1 MWLELSTCDGIC
13 NEVHLRRATELK
25 RVFLFVVVALAT
37 CAGAEAQVTYQ
48 TDVPDPNG
56 GLLVNYGIDLDF
68 NESRVIRWSPGE
80 TQRSALSQNFKVSS
94 NITMDK
100 YAVQLRADST
110 VASDVVQLPSGD
122 AQISVSLWELPN
134 LSNSVYGYPAAS
146 ASVGG
151 VPKAAWTLTVGAD
164 VNSNPPP
171 PGAAPGDWLIFDTP
185 NIALTAGVQYG
196 IQLAWPTVTQE
207 VGQKIWIWVSNPDVF
222 PDGFP
227 VEQMANAIE
236 GDPTINAS
244 YIKTYRSENFAI
256 IAASALTPGDY
267 NGNGKVDAADYA
279 LWRKSPSDYGGNPA
293 GYNTWRSNFG
303 NPPGSGSGSSLT
315 NVPEPETILLV
326 AVAIGL
332 VSCCRERHS
341 GSRVG

>member
-1 MWLELSTCDGIC
+1 LDLSTCGSIC
-13 NEVHLRRATELK
+13 NEVLLRRAIELK
-25 RVFLFVVVALAT
+25 SIFLFVLVASSA
-37 CAGAEAQVTYQ
+37 CAGAKAQVTYQ

-80 TQRSALSQNFKVSS
+80 TSRSALSQNFKVSS

-100 YAVQLRADST
+100 YAVQLRADAT
-110 VASDVVQLPSGD
+110 VQDDVVQLPSGD
-122 AQISVSLWELPN
+122 APISVSIWELPDLN
-134 LSNSVYGYPAAS
+134 DSVYGYPAAS
-146 ASVGG
+146 ASLGG
-151 VPKAAWTLTVGAD
+151 VPKATWTLTIGAD

-196 IQLAWPTVTQE
+196 IQLAWPSVTQE

-227 VEQMANAIE
+227 VDQMANAIQ
-236 GDPTINAS
+236 GDPTVNAS

-256 IAASALTPGDY
+256 IAASATTPGDY
-267 NGNGKVDAADYA
+267 NGNGKVDAADYV
-279 LWRKSPSDYGGNPA
+279 LWRNSPNDFGGNPA
-293 GYNTWRSNFG
+293 GYDTWRNNFG
-303 NPPGSGSGSSLT
+303 NPPGSASGAT
-315 NVPEPETILLV
+315 FAPVPEPGAILLV
-326 AVAIGL
+326 AVGISLIGY
-332 VSCCRERHS
+332 CRERRS
-341 GSRVG
+341 GRRVG